1 MPVSSCHPRS
11 LAALKPRSLEAPC
24 CQNCRPLA
32 TITLMVRAWR
42 LRVRTGK
49 GQVEL
54 AIPTQDQYLRLKARI
69 AQARRVGK
77 TVLGIIGRVK
87 KRATRKQITENA
99 ARTRWYGNFAMARRG
114 RPLAASACV
123 SSTVFVI
130 IVTNHNGFGLCVSKR
145 WLSCALCHA
154 GIRKHARPGD
164 LVLAVSSSTDSAKVW
179 PHRYRNTISKLL
191 PTRVLVAGFQVTKCV
206 PLVKYHDAGLW
217 RHRPDSVYRRLRVAT
232 DQNRGWHDGHGNHW
246 VLNSR
251 IRRGTNHKFGR
262 QDLQGQAV
270 LSSWYFRAATD
281 LQGAPPL
288 PQHLANVLSG
298 WPGRYCK
305 DV

>member
-1 MPVSSCHPRS
+1 
-11 LAALKPRSLEAPC
+11 
-24 CQNCRPLA
+24 
-32 TITLMVRAWR
+32 MVRAWR

-69 AQARRVGK
+69 AQARRLGK

-87 KRATRKQITENA
+87 KCATQKKITRKKITQNA
-99 ARTRWYGNFAMARRG
+99 ARTRWYGNFAMARRC

-123 SSTVFVI
+123 SSRVFVV

-154 GIRKHARPGD
+154 GIRKNARPGD
-164 LVLAVSSSTDSAKVW
+164 LVLAVSSSTDSANVW

-206 PLVKYHDAGLW
+206 PFAKYHDAGLW
-217 RHRPDSVYRRLRVAT
+217 RHRPDSVYRWLRVAT
-232 DQNRGWHDGHGNHW
+232 DQKRGWHDGQGNHW

-270 LSSWYFRAATD
+270 LSSWYYRAATD

-298 WPGRYCK
+298 TGWKGRYCK
-305 DV
+305 VVSQKKIRLFLWKWFRKILPATGGTENKR